1 MDKKALLIL
10 MLEKLWADRLPA
22 EWLLVLVRDQELK
35 PEMIE
40 ALYKILLHA
49 LETVESDEAK
59 VKLSK
64 GADYLQHLM
73 TLEEKSKE
81 EDAAALSELEQMIA
95 QM

>member
-10 MLEKLWADRLPA
+10 MLEKLGQDWLPA

-40 ALYKILLHA
+40 ALYTILLHA

-59 VKLSK
+59 AKLSK
-64 GADYLQHLM
+64 GADYLAQMLA
-73 TLEEKSKE
+73 LEAKSKE
-81 EDAAALSELEQMIA
+81 EEATELQDLEKLIEM
-95 QM
+95 M